1 MVAALIVPPLGASE
15 QLALLWAVAV
25 SVGAIARLASYL
37 LAVPAVVLL
46 LAGGLLTGRQGLGLI
61 EPLELGS
68 GLETAVELLVALV
81 LFEGGIGL
89 QVPDTLLGRR
99 LRKLVVFGLPVTLAG
114 GLLMAHY
121 WAQLSWELA
130 ALFSA
135 VVSATG
141 PTVIAP
147 LVRQTRLQRP
157 LAKLLEGEGLLV
169 EPIAA
174 VGALVVLQWILEPFT
189 ASYGILVMDLL
200 LRLGLGSLLGAL
212 AGGLLSLVL
221 QRLPDEPTD
230 SVRLQLCLG
239 TLMLLSVGCEQLVGP
254 AAGLPAAAVAGFVV
268 GCSLESRLGELET
281 QLSQLAQLAVTLLFP
296 LLAADVTWSDLSPL
310 GWRGIACVLSL
321 MLVVRPLAVMLGS
334 IGSGLSW
341 PQRIFLSWMAPRG
354 IVSASTA
361 SLFALRLEEAGILGA
376 GRVQG
381 LVFLTI
387 LTTVTINGL
396 IAPLMARWLQLI
408 EGQTA
413 AVGHPPPPR
422 GEAPK
427 RATNPGHAG
436 TPEEPP
442 EPPSSPRLS

>member
-1 MVAALIVPPLGASE
+1 M
-15 QLALLWAVAV
+15 
-25 SVGAIARLASYL
+25 ARLTSRL
-37 LAVPAVVLL
+37 LAIPAVVLL

-81 LFEGGIGL
+81 LFEGGLGL
-89 QVPDTLLGRR
+89 RVPDSLLGRR
-99 LRKLVVFGLPVTLAG
+99 LRKLVIFGLPVTLVG

-147 LVRQTRLQRP
+147 LVRQMGLQRP
-157 LAKLLEGEGLLV
+157 MAKILEGEGLLV
-169 EPIAA
+169 EPVAA
-174 VGALVVLQWILEPFT
+174 VGALVVLQWILGPFT
-189 ASYGILVMDLL
+189 TSYRLLVVDLL
-200 LRLGLGSLLGAL
+200 SRLGLGSLLGAL
-212 AGGLLSLVL
+212 AGGLLSLLL

-239 TLMLLSVGCEQLVGP
+239 ALMLLSVGCEQWIGP
-254 AAGLPAAAVAGFVV
+254 AAGLPAATVAGFVV
-268 GCSLESRLGELET
+268 GCLLESRLGELET
-281 QLSQLAQLAVTLLFP
+281 QLGQLAQLAVTLLFP
-296 LLAADVTWSDLSPL
+296 LLAADVTWADLSPL

-341 PQRIFLSWMAPRG
+341 RQKIFLGWMAPRG

-361 SLFALRLEEAGILGA
+361 SLFALRLEEAGILG
-376 GRVQG
+376 GSRVQG

-387 LTTVTINGL
+387 LMTVTLNGL
-396 IAPLMARWLQLI
+396 VAPLLARWWQLTQESPAAAGDRPAPPHGAAPRPAADPGPAAAP
-408 EGQTA
+408 EG
-413 AVGHPPPPR
+413 
-422 GEAPK
+422 
-427 RATNPGHAG
+427 
-436 TPEEPP
+436 PP
-442 EPPSSPRLS
+442 EPPSSPPLSSPPPPGPLR

>member
-25 SVGAIARLASYL
+25 AVGAMARLASRL
-37 LAVPAVVLL
+37 LAIPAVVLL
-46 LAGGLLTGRQGLGLI
+46 LAGGLFTGRQGLGLI

-81 LFEGGIGL
+81 LFEGGLGL
-89 QVPDTLLGRR
+89 RVPDSLLGRR
-99 LRKLVVFGLPVTLAG
+99 LRKLVIFGLPVTLAG

-147 LVRQTRLQRP
+147 LVRQMGLQRS
-157 LAKLLEGEGLLV
+157 LAKILEGEGLLV
-169 EPIAA
+169 EPVAA

-189 ASYGILVMDLL
+189 TNYGVLVMELL
-200 LRLGLGSLLGAL
+200 SRLGLGSLLGAL
-212 AGGLLSLVL
+212 AGGLLSLLL
-221 QRLPDEPTD
+221 QRLPNEPTD

-239 TLMLLSVGCEQLVGP
+239 ALMLLSVGCEQLIGP
-254 AAGLPAAAVAGFVV
+254 AAGLPAAAVAGFTV
-268 GCSLESRLGELET
+268 GCILETRLGELEA

-310 GWRGIACVLSL
+310 GWRGIACVSSL

-334 IGSGLSW
+334 VGSDLSW
-341 PQRIFLSWMAPRG
+341 PQKIFLGWMAPRG

-376 GRVQG
+376 SRVQG

-387 LTTVTINGL
+387 LMTVTLNGL
-396 IAPLMARWLQLI
+396 VAPLLAHWLQLT
-408 EGQTA
+408 EGPPA
-413 AVGHPPPPR
+413 AGDRPPPLREAAPR
-422 GEAPK
+422 
-427 RATNPGHAG
+427 RAADPDRAS
-436 TPEEPP
+436 TPEGPP
-442 EPPSSPRLS
+442 EPPSSPLPS

>member
-25 SVGAIARLASYL
+25 AVGAMARLASRL
-37 LAVPAVVLL
+37 LAIPAVVLL

-81 LFEGGIGL
+81 LFEGGLGL
-89 QVPDTLLGRR
+89 RVPDSLLGRR
-99 LRKLVVFGLPVTLAG
+99 LRKLVIFGLPVTLAG
-114 GLLMAHY
+114 GLLVAHY

-135 VVSATG
+135 IVSATG

-147 LVRQTRLQRP
+147 LVRQMGLQTP

-189 ASYGILVMDLL
+189 AGYGLLAVDLL
-200 LRLGLGSLLGAL
+200 SRLGLGSLLGAL
-212 AGGLLSLVL
+212 AGGLLSLLL
-221 QRLPDEPTD
+221 QRLPDEPMD

-239 TLMLLSVGCEQLVGP
+239 TLMLLSVGCEQLIGP

-268 GCSLESRLGELET
+268 GCLLESRLGDLET

-296 LLAADVTWSDLSPL
+296 LLAADVTWSDLRPL
-310 GWRGIACVLSL
+310 GWRGITCVLSL
-321 MLVVRPLAVMLGS
+321 MLVVRPLAVMMGS
-334 IGSGLSW
+334 VGSGLSW
-341 PQRIFLSWMAPRG
+341 PQKIFLGWMAPRG
-354 IVSASTA
+354 IVSVSTA

-376 GRVQG
+376 SRVQG

-387 LTTVTINGL
+387 LMTVTLNGL
-396 IAPLMARWLQLI
+396 VAPLLARWLQLTQ
-408 EGQTA
+408 ELPAT
-413 AVGHPPPPR
+413 VDRPPPPR
-422 GEAPK
+422 GAVPR
-427 RATNPGHAG
+427 RAANPDPAG
-436 TPEEPP
+436 TPKEPL
-442 EPPSSPRLS
+442 EPPSSPLPS

>member
-1 MVAALIVPPLGASE
+1 MVAALTVPPLGASE

-25 SVGAIARLASYL
+25 AVGAMARLTSRL
-37 LAVPAVVLL
+37 LAIPAVVLL

-61 EPLELGS
+61 EPLDLGS

-81 LFEGGIGL
+81 LFEGGMGL
-89 QVPDTLLGRR
+89 RVPDSLLGRR
-99 LRKLVVFGLPVTLAG
+99 LRKLVIFGLPVTLVG
-114 GLLMAHY
+114 GVLMAHY

-135 VVSATG
+135 IVSATG

-147 LVRQTRLQRP
+147 LVRQMGLQTP

-189 ASYGILVMDLL
+189 ASYGLLAVDLL
-200 LRLGLGSLLGAL
+200 SRLGLGSLLGAL
-212 AGGLLSLVL
+212 TGGLLSLLL
-221 QRLPDEPTD
+221 QRLPDEPMD

-239 TLMLLSVGCEQLVGP
+239 ALMLLSVGCEQLIGP
-254 AAGLPAAAVAGFVV
+254 AAGLPAAAVAGFMV
-268 GCSLESRLGELET
+268 GCIVESRLGELET

-321 MLVVRPLAVMLGS
+321 MLVVRPLAVMLGG
-334 IGSGLSW
+334 IGSSLSW
-341 PQRIFLSWMAPRG
+341 RQKIFLGWMAPRG

-376 GRVQG
+376 SRVQG

-387 LTTVTINGL
+387 LVTVTLNGL
-396 IAPLMARWLQLI
+396 LAPLLARRLHLTQ
-408 EGQTA
+408 GQPA
-413 AVGHPPPPR
+413 AAGHPAPLR
-422 GEAPK
+422 GEGPR
-427 RATNPGHAG
+427 RAADPDPAG
-436 TPEEPP
+436 SPEEPP
-442 EPPSSPRLS
+442 AAPSSPPPS